1 MYSDKFFNYYF
12 IKLLTF
18 TTKATNEVVTMV
30 PQATQAE
37 MMAAVASSKK
47 AFKTWKNTSI
57 LQRQQMMFKYQQI
70 IKDNMVN

>member
-1 MYSDKFFNYYF
+1 
-12 IKLLTF
+12 
-18 TTKATNEVVTMV
+18 MV